1 MPYIG
6 SKNKIAEWVVS
17 HLPAG
22 EVLVDLFAGG
32 GAITHCATVSGRWR
46 RVISND
52 IDGTAMQLYA
62 AAVRGELRDE
72 RRWIS
77 REDFFRLK
85 DSDQYVRWC
94 WSFGNVGES
103 YLYSREIEQWKHALH
118 MARVLGDCSMLRGMG
133 IKGDGSRADVA
144 AHEAEYRD
152 RYIRWWLSRQRL
164 SGVEL
169 EELLAQTAADVERGN
184 EELRQYLLAAL
195 RESGLTQAEVQRRL
209 GTQMASHYFGRS
221 QWEFPTENAYGKM
234 REFMPALD
242 RNYRE
247 LVGLQQLRQRLQSL
261 QSLDSLQSLQSLE
274 SLDRLQRLQSLQS
287 LREPELGEGDY
298 EAVVLPSG
306 AVVYCDIP
314 YRGVKGYHGKGFDHE
329 RFYSWVE
336 RQRELVVV
344 SEYAMPEERFSR
356 VAAVEKIAFLNGK
369 QTRRRREEGLWVPRH
384 QVELYWETM
393 Q

>member
-1 MPYIG
+1 MG

-22 EVLVDLFAGG
+22 EVFVDLFAGG

-94 WSFGNVGES
+94 WSFGNDGES

-118 MARVLGDCSMLRGMG
+118 MARVLGDCSMLRDMG

-261 QSLDSLQSLQSLE
+261 
-274 SLDRLQRLQSLQS
+274 
-287 LREPELGEGDY
+287 REPELAVGDY